1 MKDTP
6 ISAVRIGLM
15 AWIQKAVSSSR
26 VKSGNFGQ
34 RVNSDTHLQTVE
46 IQTRRLIM
54 SRLIRIFTVC
64 LVKLF
69 FIPITQIWIK
79 QDRCPNLADHPN

>member
-6 ISAVRIGLM
+6 ISAVRIGCM

-26 VKSGNFGQ
+26 VKSGNFRQ

-46 IQTRRLIM
+46 IQMRQAV
-54 SRLIRIFTVC
+54 SSGFSP
-64 LVKLF
+64 F
-69 FIPITQIWIK
+69 
-79 QDRCPNLADHPN
+79 A